1 MAHSVALVRLAE
13 ARAVLGGVRDPL
25 RAVWDESA
33 TAKDR
38 RLLLLLA
45 GFSNGFEVAQF
56 SGRAWGELSV
66 ELRGRIRSGLI
77 KFRTWAALV
86 EDGEVL
92 P

>member
-1 MAHSVALVRLAE
+1 MASIGAVARLAE
-13 ARAVLGGVRDPL
+13 VRAILGGVRDPL

-33 TAKDR
+33 TNKDR
-38 RLLLLLA
+38 RVLLLLA
-45 GFSNGFEVAQF
+45 GCSEFE
-56 SGRAWGELSV
+56 RAHYAGKGWGDLRA
-66 ELRGRIRSGLI
+66 ELRGRIRSGLK